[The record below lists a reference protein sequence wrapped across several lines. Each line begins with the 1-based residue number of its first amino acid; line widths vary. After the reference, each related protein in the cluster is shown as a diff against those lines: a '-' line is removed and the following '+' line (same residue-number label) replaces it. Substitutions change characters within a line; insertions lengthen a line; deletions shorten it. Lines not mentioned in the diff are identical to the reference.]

1 MIDFI
6 KNLIS
11 GIVNFFSGLFRSTKE
26 GYYMVLDEAA
36 DAIPLEQAKQA
47 VSDAKQA
54 VETAASDAKKAVE
67 TAASDAKKAV
77 ETVTSD
83 TQKAAGTVA
92 TNTQKVAET
101 ATSNTKKV
109 AKTAASNT
117 QKAAEKVASKVPA
130 ASNGKKTSSAK
141 AEPQVDIEL
150 VQTAEGVKAQPA
162 ETGKSAAKV
171 LQEPV
176 KDTTFAP
183 KHLAPTNTNGRRRP
197 GANMSSFLDM
207 ARQVKTPG

>member
-1 MIDFI
+1 MIGFI

-36 DAIPLEQAKQA
+36 DGKPLEQAKQA
-47 VSDAKQA
+47 VSDAK
-54 VETAASDAKKAVE
+54 KAVE
-67 TAASDAKKAV
+67 SAASDAKKAV

-83 TQKAAGTVA
+83 TQKAA
-92 TNTQKVAET
+92 E
-101 ATSNTKKV
+101 
-109 AKTAASNT
+109 TAASNT
-117 QKAAEKVASKVPA
+117 QKATETAKSNTKKAVEKVASNAAA
-130 ASNGKKTSSAK
+130 ASNGKKTSQALADAK
-141 AEPQVDIEL
+141 PVDIEL
-150 VQTAEGVKAQPA
+150 VQTAEGVKAEPVK
-162 ETGKSAAKV
+162 TGKSTAKV

-183 KHLAPTNTNGRRRP
+183 KHLAPTSTNGRRRP

>member
-1 MIDFI
+1 MIGFI

-11 GIVNFFSGLFRSTKE
+11 GILNFFGGLFRGTKE

-47 VSDAKQA
+47 VSDAK
-54 VETAASDAKKAVE
+54 KAVE

-83 TQKAAGTVA
+83 TQKAAETVA
-92 TNTQKVAET
+92 TNTQKAAKT
-101 ATSNTKKV
+101 ATSNTKK
-109 AKTAASNT
+109 
-117 QKAAEKVASKVPA
+117 AAEKIASNAPA
-130 ASNGKKTSSAK
+130 ASNGKKTSPAT
-141 AEPQVDIEL
+141 AQAQAVNIEL
-150 VQTAEGVKAQPA
+150 VQTAEGVKAELA
-162 ETGKSAAKV
+162 KTGKSAAKV

-176 KDTTFAP
+176 LDKTFAP

-207 ARQVKTPG
+207 AREVKTPG

>member
-1 MIDFI
+1 MIGFI

-11 GIVNFFSGLFRSTKE
+11 GILNFFGGLFRSTKE
-26 GYYMVLDEAA
+26 GYYMVLDEAT

-47 VSDAKQA
+47 VSDAKKA

-83 TQKAAGTVA
+83 TQKAA
-92 TNTQKVAET
+92 ET
-101 ATSNTKKV
+101 AATKTQEAVETAKSNTKKA
-109 AKTAASNT
+109 AKTA
-117 QKAAEKVASKVPA
+117 V
-130 ASNGKKTSSAK
+130 SNGKKTSPAT
-141 AEPQVDIEL
+141 AQGQAIDIEL
-150 VQTAEGVKAQPA
+150 VQTAEGLKAEPA
-162 ETGKSAAKV
+162 KTGKSAVKV

-176 KDTTFAP
+176 LDTTFAP